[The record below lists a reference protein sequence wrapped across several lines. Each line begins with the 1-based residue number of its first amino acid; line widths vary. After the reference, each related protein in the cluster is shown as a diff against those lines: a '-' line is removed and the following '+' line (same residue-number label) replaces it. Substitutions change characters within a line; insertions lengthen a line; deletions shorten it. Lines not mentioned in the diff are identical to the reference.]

1 MPRPIEELRLDVE
14 ELKRLSELTSR
25 QSVKDTLSV
34 DIRRFET
41 EISLLIKDNAF
52 NVETKPLTNP
62 APRCYDVKLTKYAWD
77 QSDKYFKIFI
87 SLNNIQKLDKE
98 KVSCVFNERSIEF
111 KAKEM
116 DGKNYSLIIKNLA
129 EEIDPAKSYMKIKT
143 DSVVVFLSKVKQITW
158 PTVTAEEKKS
168 KEYKAPVLS
177 GSDISDD
184 PNASLMNMMKQLYD
198 SGDDDMKRQIAKSFA
213 EGRNKQADL
222 GL

>member
-14 ELKRLSELTSR
+14 ELKRLSDITSR

-34 DIRRFET
+34 DIRRLET
-41 EISLLIKDNAF
+41 EISLLLKDNTF
-52 NVETKPLTNP
+52 NLETKSSTSS

-77 QSDKYFKIFI
+77 QSDKFFKIFI
-87 SLNNIQKLDKE
+87 SLNNIQKLESE
-98 KVSCVFNERSIEF
+98 KVLCNFNERSLEF
-111 KAKEM
+111 KVMELE
-116 DGKNYSLIIKNLA
+116 GKNYSLVIKNLA
-129 EEIDPAKSYMKIKT
+129 EEIDPSKSHFKVKT
-143 DSVVVFLSKVKQITW
+143 DSVVVFLAKANQITW
-158 PTVTAEEKKS
+158 TAVTAEEKKS
-168 KEYKAPVLS
+168 KEFKAPKLS
-177 GSDISDD
+177 SPDASDD